1 MTTDP
6 PSDLEISGAS
16 MRGIV
21 SLELPAGKGTTR
33 TMGLS
38 GYSALA
44 IGMEANVARDAAAA
58 TQNALKFMIALFV
71 VLMALAERSLK
82 LLYNAGK
89 QVKLKRS

>member
-1 MTTDP
+1 
-6 PSDLEISGAS
+6 
-16 MRGIV
+16 
-21 SLELPAGKGTTR
+21 
-33 TMGLS
+33 
-38 GYSALA
+38 
-44 IGMEANVARDAAAA
+44 MEANVARDAAAA